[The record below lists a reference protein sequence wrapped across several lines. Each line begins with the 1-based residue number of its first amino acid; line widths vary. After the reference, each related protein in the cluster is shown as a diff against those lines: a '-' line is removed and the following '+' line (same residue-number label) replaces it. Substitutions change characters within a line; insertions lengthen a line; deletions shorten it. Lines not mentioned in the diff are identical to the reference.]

1 MNDIKVAMTVNGELF
16 ESGEAIRVVDEKG
29 SVHEGLFLRTYP
41 DSNIPNRMN
50 MVIKLANKQK
60 VVVNATDAKTI
71 EKG

>member
-1 MNDIKVAMTVNGELF
+1 MNDIKVAMTVNGELY
-16 ESGEAIRVVDEKG
+16 ESGEAIRVTDEKG
-29 SVHEGLFLRTYP
+29 AAHEGLFIRAYP

>member
-1 MNDIKVAMTVNGELF
+1 MNDIKVAMTVNGELY
-16 ESGEAIRVVDEKG
+16 ESGEAIRVTDEKG
-29 SVHEGLFLRTYP
+29 VKCEGLFIRAYP